1 MHPYKYIPVLC
12 SVARKR
18 YDRVEKELIEAKL
31 DLHDKIEL
39 KDQLTEHLY
48 TVINQNEIRKSKK
61 LAELMD
67 KLELDETDD
76 DVVAPPGG
84 TCSMP
89 AMIPAVEQAIVTH
102 TTPKA
107 IPSPPVAI
115 KNSKTDVVV
124 VSPPVLMEN
133 TENSKTNVGVVTV
146 NGQQDV
152 LTDSGVAT
160 SIKTTQEST
169 GQTPTSCIAGSGD
182 TVVENTS
189 GGGVDQCQTPSTDV
203 IDSDVIQDTTEKK

>member
-1 MHPYKYIPVLC
+1 M
-12 SVARKR
+12 
-18 YDRVEKELIEAKL
+18 EKELIEAKL

-67 KLELDETDD
+67 KLELDEMDD

-107 IPSPPVAI
+107 IPSPPAVI
-115 KNSKTDVVV
+115 ENSKTDPKVIP
-124 VSPPVLMEN
+124 SPSAMIEN
-133 TENSKTNVGVVTV
+133 TQNSKTDAVVVTV

-152 LTDSGVAT
+152 LTDSGGV
-160 SIKTTQEST
+160 SSPIKTTQESVEK
-169 GQTPTSCIAGSGD
+169 TPTTCVVGSAD
-182 TVVENTS
+182 TAVENAS
-189 GGGVDQCQTPSTDV
+189 GGGVDKCQTPSPHVTDSEV
-203 IDSDVIQDTTEKK
+203 VQDTTEKKLYLV